1 MNKNYNLVL
10 LKLEVN
16 MRKISYI
23 LILLLISI
31 VSGNTQPNGEMHI
44 SIGGI
49 YPQGNYTA
57 YADPGVTANLRWTV
71 HMNQFGFLS
80 GWLNING
87 SFFSSEEFYVE
98 LLDDPYYRGAD
109 ERISEYAI
117 SLHTG
122 LQIGSDSRQG
132 AIRPRLAF
140 GPGIYFF
147 NTEDKLTIPGL
158 EEPYDINNETQV
170 KFGWRAFAGLDLFV
184 NSRWGFTFDFTYD
197 HVLSL
202 DHIWQVESADKIVKI
217 GQTARF
223 NSYSAGVVLSF

>member
-1 MNKNYNLVL
+1 MKI
-10 LKLEVN
+10 
-16 MRKISYI
+16 ISYI
-23 LILLLISI
+23 LVFI
-31 VSGNTQPNGEMHI
+31 VIMTLSGFAQPDGEMHI
-44 SIGGI
+44 SVGGI
-49 YPQGNYTA
+49 YPQGNYVA
-57 YADPGVTANLRWTV
+57 YADPGITANLRWTI

-80 GWLNING
+80 GWLNVNG

-98 LLDDPYYRGAD
+98 LLDDPDYRRAT

-117 SLHTG
+117 SFHTG
-122 LQIGSDSRQG
+122 LQLGSGSRQG
-132 AIRPRLAF
+132 AFRPRVGF

-147 NTEDKLTIPGL
+147 NTEDKLTVANL
-158 EEPYDINNETQV
+158 EEPYAIDNETQV
-170 KFGWRAFAGLDLFV
+170 KFGWRAFAGLDIFV

-202 DHIWQVESADKIVKI
+202 DHIWQVESADKVIKV